1 MYQILCVVFQPALKI
16 KNRHQLAALLERND
30 REGLGGIKMSDV
42 EEALANPQR
51 AIRVGNTF
59 NYYPIV
65 A

>member
-1 MYQILCVVFQPALKI
+1 VLLYITCVKPALKI

-51 AIRVGNTF
+51 AIRVSIQNLLCSIKF
-59 NYYPIV
+59 
-65 A
+65 